1 MKTLFKNLVFI
12 ILGIASATF
21 GIEGFLVPN
30 GFIDGG
36 ITGLSMLIAKATNL
50 PLSVFIAVI
59 NIPFLLMAWK
69 QMGRRFFLLSVVA
82 IVGLSLSIAY
92 IHVPS
97 ITGDKLLTAVFGG
110 IFLGAGIGLT
120 IRGNSVLDGTEVLA
134 IFLSKTRNI
143 GVGDF
148 ILMFNIVLFTSSI
161 RFIGMEAA
169 LYSILTYISAS
180 KTINFLIYG
189 LEEYNGVLLVTSKSD
204 EVREIILNEMGRGV
218 TVFKGYGGYSSQ
230 NTEVLYCVITRTE
243 ITQFKRLVLGIDDSA
258 FLIFQSVND
267 VVGGRVKKVLHH

>member
-1 MKTLFKNLVFI
+1 MKSVFKNLVFI
-12 ILGIASATF
+12 LLGISSATF

-36 ITGLSMLIAKATNL
+36 ITGLSMLIARATGL
-50 PLSVFIAVI
+50 PLAIFIALI
-59 NIPFLLMAWK
+59 NVPFLFMAWK
-69 QMGRRFFLLSVVA
+69 QMGKRFFLFSVVA
-82 IVGLSLSIAY
+82 IAGLSLAVAF

-134 IFLSKTRNI
+134 IFLSKTKNI

-148 ILMFNIVLFTSSI
+148 ILLFNVVLFTSSI
-161 RFIGMEAA
+161 RFIGVEAA

-189 LEEYNGVLLVTSKSD
+189 IEEYNGVLLITRKSV
-204 EVREIILNEMGRGV
+204 EVREVIIDKMGRGV
-218 TVFKGYGGYSSQ
+218 TVLKGYGAYSSEE
-230 NTEVLYCVITRTE
+230 TEVLYCVITRTE
-243 ITQFKRLVLGIDDSA
+243 ITQLKKLVLEIDGSA
-258 FLIFQSVND
+258 FLIFQRVND

>member
-1 MKTLFKNLVFI
+1 MQRVLKNLLFI
-12 ILGIASATF
+12 LLGISSATF

-36 ITGLSMLIAKATNL
+36 VTGLSMLIAKATSM
-50 PLSVFIAVI
+50 PLSIFIVLI
-59 NIPFLLMAWK
+59 NAPFMIMAWK
-69 QMGRRFFLLSVVA
+69 QMGRLFFIFSVIA
-82 IVGLSLSIAY
+82 ILGLSLSIAY

-110 IFLGAGIGLT
+110 FFLGAGIGLT

-134 IFLSKTRNI
+134 IFLSKTRGM
-143 GVGDF
+143 GVGEF

-161 RFIGMEAA
+161 YFIGVESA
-169 LYSILTYISAS
+169 LYSILTYIAAS

-189 LEEYNGVLLVTSKSD
+189 LEEYNGVLLITQKSV
-204 EVREIILNEMGRGV
+204 EVREVILNEMGRGV
-218 TVFKGYGGYSSQ
+218 TVFRGYGAYSSED
-230 NTEVLYCVITRTE
+230 TEVLYCVVTRSE
-243 ITQFKRLVLGIDDSA
+243 ITQLKRVVLDIDESA